1 MRCPYCNHEE
11 DRVVDSR
18 SCREG
23 MAIRRRR
30 ECLNCSKRFTTYEYI
45 ENVPLSII
53 KSDGR
58 REPFDRVKLLDKIQL
73 ACYKTTISA
82 EQIEQL
88 LDTVE
93 TELGNLNEK
102 EIPAKQIGELV
113 MEHLRG
119 LNDVAYVRFAS
130 VYRQF
135 KDKRDIMRELE
146 QLTSN
151 LSRR

>member
-30 ECLNCSKRFTTYEYI
+30 ECINCTKRFTTYEYI

-82 EQIEQL
+82 EEIEQL
-88 LDTVE
+88 VDTVE

-102 EIPAKQIGELV
+102 EIPAKKIGELV
-113 MEHLRG
+113 MVHLRG

-135 KDKRDIMRELE
+135 KDKSDFVRELE
-146 QLTSN
+146 QLTN
-151 LSRR
+151 N

>member
-18 SCREG
+18 SCLEG

-30 ECLNCSKRFTTYEYI
+30 ECINCTKRFTTYEYI
-45 ENVPLSII
+45 ENVPLSVI

-82 EQIEQL
+82 EQIEQF

-135 KDKRDIMRELE
+135 KDKSDFVRELE

-151 LSRR
+151 

>member
-30 ECLNCSKRFTTYEYI
+30 ECINCTKRFTTYEYI

-88 LDTVE
+88 LDRVE

-135 KDKRDIMRELE
+135 KDKSDFVRELE
-146 QLTSN
+146 QLTN
-151 LSRR
+151 

>member
-30 ECLNCSKRFTTYEYI
+30 ECINCTKRFTTYEYI
-45 ENVPLSII
+45 ENVPLSVI

-82 EQIEQL
+82 EQIEQF

-135 KDKRDIMRELE
+135 KDKSDFVRELE
-146 QLTSN
+146 QLASN
-151 LSRR
+151 

>member
-146 QLTSN
+146 QLSSN
-151 LSRR
+151 

>member
-30 ECLNCSKRFTTYEYI
+30 ECINCTKRFTTYEYI
-45 ENVPLSII
+45 ENVPLSVI

-82 EQIEQL
+82 EQIEQF

-135 KDKRDIMRELE
+135 KDKSDFVRELE
-146 QLTSN
+146 QLASK
-151 LSRR
+151 

>member
-130 VYRQF
+130 VYRKF
-135 KDKRDIMRELE
+135 EDISEFREEVERLE
-146 QLTSN
+146 QGAD
-151 LSRR
+151 

>member
-18 SCREG
+18 SCRGG

-30 ECLNCSKRFTTYEYI
+30 ECLNSSKRFTTYEYI

-102 EIPAKQIGELV
+102 EIPAKQIGALV

-119 LNDVAYVRFAS
+119 LNDVAYVSFAS

-151 LSRR
+151 

>member
-1 MRCPYCNHEE
+1 
-11 DRVVDSR
+11 
-18 SCREG
+18 

-151 LSRR
+151 

>member
-1 MRCPYCNHEE
+1 MRCPYCNHED

-30 ECLNCSKRFTTYEYI
+30 ECIYCSKRFTTYEYI

-58 REPFDRVKLLDKIQL
+58 REPFDRGKLLDKIQL
-73 ACYKTTISA
+73 ACYKTTVPA
-82 EQIEQL
+82 EEIEQL
-88 LDTVE
+88 VDRVE
-93 TELGNLNEK
+93 TALGNFNEK
-102 EIPAKQIGELV
+102 EILAKKIGEHV
-113 MEHLRG
+113 MEHLRV
-119 LNDVAYVRFAS
+119 LNEVAYVRFAS

-135 KDKRDIMRELE
+135 KDKSDFVRELE
-146 QLTSN
+146 QLAN
-151 LSRR
+151 N

>member
-18 SCREG
+18 SSRGG

-151 LSRR
+151 